1 MTEDL
6 CRLAPEKNVVSPR
19 VALSILGVRSDDP
32 AHLLETLPF
41 LGGDATAGV
50 ENELQAV
57 VVGTKADVDLPL
69 TIRASNYFANGVKR
83 CAAGTIGRQGI
94 RQLERYL
101 DHNTDGVWENS
112 WVRFPRRVLNA
123 FAHDVLDID
132 QLADKAHPGQ
142 GRRSDVGRFHFHDRG
157 EAWIRVPISYLMK
170 LALADVLGGD
180 PGASP
185 TVQRAGRRLLDH
197 FSNDNTSPEIQSFY
211 VIPLRIEGGM
221 GKAVARETAKRFLL
235 TQLLIMY
242 ANLKFEL
249 AAHGQH
255 AMVYFAPHPPVR
267 QRVLNDC
274 VSDAF
279 YRDLF
284 MSPCLS
290 GWDRGEAKQ
299 QYMHMCHQVL
309 SRSQLNAL
317 AKLRE
322 AGIITN
328 DLVVLPNT
336 SNISLAN
343 NGTHVSLGSAM
354 LSRIQG
360 QAASGF
366 TLAHEKVLGDLTIKL
381 FEHFLPLFV
390 GTYSAAPYRLAF
402 SDFHPERVLGF
413 LPHELDY
420 THLRMLWRRWRKK
433 AKLRVFGRPLTPFGP
448 RWIDD
453 LLATVFR
460 LRGDLVTD
468 FRLLDYL
475 VALMS
480 TDQSPGLDG
489 RLGNWDRLK
498 ADLAALG
505 VFDARMAMYLP
516 YRLREYGRVGF
527 SGFEGRYYSQFEG
540 FAQDLG
546 RAVDLQL
553 LVTALAFKYMAEGRL
568 DHADIPDDPTLESER
583 RQVFFGAA
591 IGLPTFF
598 VHVNTRN
605 RFLQAVLAR
614 TKRVRASR
622 RHAGYLRVRTQEYQ
636 RGLLRLLRSDATD
649 LAEVLGLE
657 SALDDLALRLE
668 YPEERSVASRL
679 TRGIL
684 AKAGAASPLALEA
697 PDFNLCAESY
707 YRDDLRR
714 RHVEEALQLLAEDLQ
729 TLEDRAASDGYVS
742 ALRSVAGEGGATAF
756 LARVRDDVLHE
767 RVTLEGLRRLT
778 ALVVLSIHHDNRE
791 AEALTHAP
799 RRLADTAAPIHRAA

>member
-1 MTEDL
+1 MTDEAS
-6 CRLAPEKNVVSPR
+6 RLKPERDSTSPHA
-19 VALSILGVRSDDP
+19 ALSILGVRAADP
-32 AHLLETLPF
+32 AHLVATLPF
-41 LGGDATAGV
+41 LGADATAGV

-57 VVGTKADVDLPL
+57 VLGDTTSVDPPL
-69 TIRASNYFANGVKR
+69 TIRESNYFANCVKR

-101 DHNTDGVWENS
+101 DQNTDGVWENS
-112 WVRFPRRVLNA
+112 WVRLPARALNA
-123 FAHDVLDID
+123 GARDVLEVDL
-132 QLADKAHPGQ
+132 LADKAHPEQ
-142 GRRSDVGRFHFHDRG
+142 GRRSDASRFFFHHDG
-157 EAWIRVPISYLMK
+157 ESWVRIPVSYLIK
-170 LALADVLGGD
+170 LSLADVLGAEA
-180 PGASP
+180 GAP
-185 TVQRAGRRLLDH
+185 PIIRQAGRRLLDY

-211 VIPLRIEGGM
+211 VIPSGRGSIGT
-221 GKAVARETAKRFLL
+221 AVARETAKRFLL
-235 TQLLIMY
+235 TQLLTLY

-249 AAHGQH
+249 AAHGQR

-267 QRVLNDC
+267 QRELNDC

-290 GWDRGEAKQ
+290 GWNRGEAKQ

-322 AGIITN
+322 AGIIAN

-343 NGTHVSLGSAM
+343 NGTHVSLGSDRLAR
-354 LSRIQG
+354 SQG
-360 QAASGF
+360 NATSGF
-366 TLAHEKVLGDLTIKL
+366 TRAHEKLLGDLTIKF

-420 THLRMLWRRWRKK
+420 THLRILWRRWRKK

-468 FRLLDYL
+468 YRLLDYL

-498 ADLAALG
+498 TDLADLG

-516 YRLREYGRVGF
+516 YRLRECAHVGF

-540 FAQDLG
+540 FVQDLG

-553 LVTALAFKYMAEGRL
+553 LVTALAFKYMAQGRL
-568 DHADIPDDPTLESER
+568 DHTDIPDEPTLESER
-583 RQVFFGAA
+583 RQVFFGTA
-591 IGLPTFF
+591 IGLPSFF
-598 VHVNTRN
+598 VDVNTRN
-605 RFLQAVLAR
+605 RFLLAVLER

-622 RHAGYLRVRTQEYQ
+622 RHAGYLRVRTPEYQ
-636 RGLLRLLRSDATD
+636 RGLLRLLRSDAAD
-649 LAEVLGLE
+649 LAEALGLE
-657 SALDDLALRLE
+657 SILDDLTLRLE
-668 YPEERSVASRL
+668 YPEEHSVASRL
-679 TRGIL
+679 TRAIL

-697 PDFNLCAESY
+697 TAFNLYAESY

-729 TLEDRAASDGYVS
+729 ALDHRAVNDRYGPAIRSITGEFGAS
-742 ALRSVAGEGGATAF
+742 AF
-756 LARVRDDVLHE
+756 LARVRNDVLHE
-767 RVTLEGLRRLT
+767 RVTLEELQRLT
-778 ALVVLSIHHDNRE
+778 ALVVLSIHRDIRE
-791 AEALTHAP
+791 AEALTSAP
-799 RRLADTAAPIHRAA
+799 RQMADAAAPVHRAA